1 MIRIKKYCIIL
12 CAFVLLALS
21 GKAQSCDIVFYG
33 TVKDAKDQS
42 VLAGANISISSIQ
55 KNSLSDAD
63 GHFHFNKLCK
73 GKYNVEVSF
82 LGYKKK
88 VFLIE
93 INKSTEMN
101 IYLSLDNTTL
111 SEIQVIGKQATAEPV
126 YTAQKL
132 DDRVLDLSRG
142 QSLGESLKNIA
153 GVNSIQ
159 TGPTISKPV
168 IHGMHSD
175 RILIYNSGVRL
186 EGQQWGSEH
195 APEVD
200 PFIAKDISVIKGAA
214 GVEYGADALG
224 GIILLNPAALNY
236 HSPFSSEI
244 NLVGASNSRMGIVS
258 GKIEGAMKD
267 ETLAWRLQGTLKKA
281 GNSSAPGY
289 YLNNTGSNEINGS
302 LTLGYKRKSFETELM
317 LSTFNTTLGIF
328 EGAHIGS
335 VNDLKDAI
343 ANGRPFSKGSFSYL
357 IGVPR
362 QEVNHH
368 LLKLEGKKYLA
379 NNGTLKLGYS
389 FQKDFRQEY
398 DLRRGG
404 KDDVPALDLNLT
416 AQNLELIYEKNQSN
430 NSYIKYGINTAIIV
444 NNNVPGTQVTPLIPN
459 YDSFNP
465 ALFIIKKV
473 GLKHVVLEGGL
484 RYDYKAID
492 AAGYDSAKVW
502 YGGKHKFHNVSFS
515 LGSLFHVKPHL
526 DFRSDLSLA
535 WRPPSVNELY
545 SRGLH
550 HGTASVEIGD
560 KNLNSE
566 KGYKWINTLS
576 YDGRRWKT
584 ELSLYANYIADYIF
598 LQPNGTFS
606 ESQRGAFP
614 IFYYKQTNATFFG
627 ADLQSIYSIN
637 NSFNWQ
643 LKGSLVK
650 AKDIVNKSYLPMIPV
665 DRISNSL
672 TWNLKATEKKWS
684 LPFLS
689 VEHIYSAKQTRYSD
703 QNDFAPAPAAYNLFN
718 ITGGIGY
725 KIGENRLDINTSIF
739 NVFNTSY
746 KDYLNRFRYY
756 TYDTGRN
763 WVVRL
768 SYKF

>member
-1 MIRIKKYCIIL
+1 MIQIRKYCVIL
-12 CAFVLLALS
+12 CAFVLLTLS

-33 TVKDAKDQS
+33 TIKDAKDHS
-42 VLAGANISISSIQ
+42 VLTGANISIAPIQ
-55 KNSLSDAD
+55 KNTLTDAD

-73 GKYNVEVSF
+73 GKYEIEVSF

-88 VFLIE
+88 VFFVE
-93 INKSTEMN
+93 MNKNTEMN
-101 IYLSLDNTTL
+101 IYLSLDNTAL
-111 SEIQVIGKQATAEPV
+111 SEIKVIGKQATAEPV

-132 DDRVLDLSRG
+132 EERALELSRG

-186 EGQQWGSEH
+186 QGQQWGSEH

-200 PFIAKDISVIKGAA
+200 PFMAKDITVIKGAA
-214 GVEYGADALG
+214 GVEYGAGALG
-224 GIILLNPAALNY
+224 GIILLNPPALNY
-236 HSPFSSEI
+236 HAPFSSEI
-244 NLVGASNSRMGIVS
+244 NLVAASNSRMGIVS
-258 GKIEGAMKD
+258 GKIEGAIKD

-281 GNSSAPGY
+281 GNSSAPDY
-289 YLNNTGSNEINGS
+289 YLNNTGSDEINGS

-317 LSTFNTTLGIF
+317 LSSFNTSLGIF

-343 ANGRPFSKGSFSYL
+343 ANGRPFSNGNFSYR

-362 QEVNHH
+362 QEVSHH
-368 LLKLEGKKYLA
+368 LLKLEGKKYLP
-379 NNGTLKLGYS
+379 NNGTIKLSYS

-416 AQNLELIYEKNQSN
+416 AQNLELVYEKNQAN
-430 NSYIKYGINTAIIV
+430 NSYIKYGLNTAIFV

-473 GLKHVVLEGGL
+473 GLRQVVLEGGL
-484 RYDYKAID
+484 RYDYKTID
-492 AAGYDSAKVW
+492 AAGYDSEKVW
-502 YGGKHKFHNVSFS
+502 YGGRHDFHNLSFS

-545 SRGLH
+545 SKGLH

-560 KNLNSE
+560 KALNSE
-566 KGYKWINTLS
+566 KGYKWVNTLS
-576 YDGRRWKT
+576 YDSEPWKA
-584 ELSLYANYIADYIF
+584 EFSAYADYIADYIF
-598 LQPNGTFS
+598 LQPDGTFS
-606 ESQRGAFP
+606 ESQRGTFP
-614 IFYYKQTNATFFG
+614 VFHYKQTNATFFG
-627 ADLQSIYSIN
+627 ADLQSTYRIN
-637 NSFNWQ
+637 SYLDWQ
-643 LKGSLVK
+643 LKGSLVR
-650 AKDIVNKSYLPMIPV
+650 AKDIVNKSYLPMIPA

-672 TWNLKATEKKWS
+672 IWNIGTQNTKWL
-684 LPFLS
+684 LPFLN
-689 VEHIYSAKQTRYSD
+689 VEHIYSAKQKRYSE

-718 ITGGIGY
+718 ISGGISY
-725 KIGENRLDINTSIF
+725 KIGENRLGINASVF

-756 TYDTGRN
+756 TYETGRN
-763 WVVRL
+763 FVVRL